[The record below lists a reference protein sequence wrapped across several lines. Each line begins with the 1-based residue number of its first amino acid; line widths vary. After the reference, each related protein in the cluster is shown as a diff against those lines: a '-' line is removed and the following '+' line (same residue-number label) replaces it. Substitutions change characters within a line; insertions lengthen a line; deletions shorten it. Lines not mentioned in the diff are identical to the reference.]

1 MDSVRQETVL
11 PPGTTPLRAVPVED
25 RVLPPAD
32 PGHRA
37 SMLQAELRMRLLTT
51 RVCTLSWSTDRDLRI
66 TSCRSGQGQ
75 ALQPAAADLV
85 GHPLP
90 ECLSG
95 NVGALEAHTRALDG
109 ETVEY
114 ESDWLGRS
122 FYARVEPLTDE
133 TGVVV
138 GTVGAAIDVTE
149 VKRAQDELLRSTL
162 RDGLTGLPNR
172 TGFLEVLDRAAA
184 RLESSGTAYAVL
196 LVNLDGFKGVNDAVG
211 YRGGD
216 QVLLEAAR
224 RLETILRAGDVL
236 ARFSGDEF
244 VILVQDL
251 TDARRD
257 AARVAERLLVALGEP
272 LEVAGQEVAP
282 LASVGVALA
291 ARGTA
296 AENVLRD
303 AETAMFRAKVQ
314 GKACYQVFDGPY
326 DARSMSLLRVEVELR
341 RALEREEF
349 RTHYAPTVAVKG
361 GRVTGFEVL
370 LWRRSGPTRA
380 ADRR

>member
-1 MDSVRQETVL
+1 
-11 PPGTTPLRAVPVED
+11 VPVEE
-25 RVLPPAD
+25 
-32 PGHRA
+32 RA
-37 SMLQAELRMRLLTT
+37 SVSADAAQRASIRQAELRMRLLTT

-75 ALQPAAADLV
+75 GLQPGAADLV
-85 GHPLP
+85 GRPLP
-90 ECLSG
+90 ECMSG
-95 NVGALEAHTRALDG
+95 NGGALEAHHRALEG

-114 ESDWLGRS
+114 ESEWLGRS
-122 FYARVEPLTDE
+122 FYARVEPLRDE
-133 TGVVV
+133 AGAVI

-172 TGFLEVLDRAAA
+172 TGFLEVLDRAG
-184 RLESSGTAYAVL
+184 LESSGGAYALL
-196 LVNLDGFKGVNDAVG
+196 LVNLDGFKGVNDVVG

-216 QVLLEAAR
+216 RVLLETSR
-224 RLETILRAGDVL
+224 RLETLLRSGDVL

-244 VILVQDL
+244 VILLHDL

-257 AARVAERLLVALGEP
+257 AARVAERLLTALGEP
-272 LEVAGQEVAP
+272 LQIDGHELAP
-282 LASVGVALA
+282 LASVGVALG
-291 ARGTA
+291 ARGVGP
-296 AENVLRD
+296 ESVLRD
-303 AETAMFRAKVQ
+303 AETAMLRAKVQ
-314 GKACYQVFDGPY
+314 GKACYQLFDGPY